1 MSKFTFCLLSVL
13 VAACSAFAP
22 NSPLNVATRQA
33 TSASSP
39 FALNAVEDYDS
50 ETYWEDEYPP
60 SKVLGPI
67 MSQMPSGML
76 GALSIMFFS
85 MLVLSISGSAAL
97 QQEPGAFENGSWV
110 KWYYVLG
117 SFGGPLAWGT
127 HVAAWIQ
134 RKNGM

>member
-1 MSKFTFCLLSVL
+1 MSKFSFVILSVL

-22 NSPLNVATRQA
+22 SSPLNTVTREQ
-33 TSASSP
+33 TFTSSP

-50 ETYWEDEYPP
+50 ETYWEGEYPP
-60 SKVLGPI
+60 SKVLGPL
-67 MSQMPSGML
+67 MSKMPSGML
-76 GALSIMFFS
+76 GALSVVFLS
-85 MLVLSISGSAAL
+85 VCVASISGSAVL

-127 HVAAWIQ
+127 HVASWIQ
-134 RKNGM
+134 RKNGL